1 MREKLLRR
9 EFTKN
14 SRKSVKMAMAGETLD
29 FSVCQEVRGAMH
41 DGRLRLSSQNF
52 IFKDTITGRSDTIS
66 PDDVTDIYWRRVARG
81 WQLKLRLE
89 NGKVKK
95 FDGLKEEHKS
105 KIGDFMQSQIGKE
118 MEVQEMSLKGWNWG
132 KAEVMGDELQFTL
145 DDGKPS
151 FDIPLGNVS
160 NCVQNKNEVTLE
172 FHQNDA
178 TNQITM
184 MECRFHMPFGKIFYV
199 TRFIGKNS
207 FYEIFI
213 LLVISFAELIFFF
226 S

>member
-1 MREKLLRR
+1 M
-9 EFTKN
+9 
-14 SRKSVKMAMAGETLD
+14 KMAMAGETLD

-105 KIGDFMQSQIGKE
+105 KIGEFMQSQIGKE

-132 KAEVMGDELQFTL
+132 KAEVIGDELQFTL

-184 MECRFHMPFGKIFYV
+184 MECRFHMPFGKM
-199 TRFIGKNS
+199 
-207 FYEIFI
+207 IFI
-213 LLVISFAELIFFF
+213 LSDL
-226 S
+226 

>member
-1 MREKLLRR
+1 ME
-9 EFTKN
+9 
-14 SRKSVKMAMAGETLD
+14 MAMAGETLD

-105 KIGDFMQSQIGKE
+105 KIGEFMQSQIGKE
-118 MEVQEMSLKGWNWG
+118 MEIQEMSLKGWNWG
-132 KAEVMGDELQFTL
+132 KAEVIGDELQFTL

-184 MECRFHMPFGKIFYV
+184 MECRFHMPFGKIFIYCS
-199 TRFIGKNS
+199 KPQS
-207 FYEIFI
+207 QP
-213 LLVISFAELIFFF
+213 
-226 S
+226 

>member
-1 MREKLLRR
+1 
-9 EFTKN
+9 
-14 SRKSVKMAMAGETLD
+14 MAMAGETLD

-105 KIGDFMQSQIGKE
+105 KIGEFMQSQIGKE

-132 KAEVMGDELQFTL
+132 KAEVIGDELQFTL

-184 MECRFHMPFGKIFYV
+184 MECRFHMPFGK
-199 TRFIGKNS
+199 TFIYHSNT
-207 FYEIFI
+207 FDQNQP
-213 LLVISFAELIFFF
+213 AH
-226 S
+226 